1 MTMSMYTASVPLFTR
16 ALGAL
21 SAVLGKGAAFAEAR
35 KIEQAVL
42 LQSRLAPDMFPLAR
56 QVQIASDTAK
66 GCVARLAGVE
76 VPSFPDTETSFA
88 ELQDRLARTL
98 ALVAGF
104 TPAQI
109 DGSEDKEIVLKFR
122 TGEQR
127 FTGLDYLSFFVLP
140 NVYFHCTTAYDILRH
155 NGVELGK
162 RDFLGAR

>member
-1 MTMSMYTASVPLFTR
+1 MTISMYTASVPLFTR